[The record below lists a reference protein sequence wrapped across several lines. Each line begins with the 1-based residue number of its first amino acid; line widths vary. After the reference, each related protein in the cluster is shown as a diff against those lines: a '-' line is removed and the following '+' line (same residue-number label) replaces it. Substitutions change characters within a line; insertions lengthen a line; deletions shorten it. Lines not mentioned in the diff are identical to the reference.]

1 MSAFRIGG
9 FSFRPASGVA
19 AEKKVK
25 PQETAQSE
33 APRKG
38 GFDTAN
44 VNAGPLAVMPR
55 MGAVGDSAAQQ
66 AKGSAV
72 ETLLRDSAAELDD
85 YFAGAYGFDRK
96 PEE

>member
-38 GFDTAN
+38 AFDTAN

-55 MGAVGDSAAQQ
+55 MSAVGDSAARQV
-66 AKGSAV
+66 KGGAV
-72 ETLLRDSAAELDD
+72 ETLLRDSAEELDG
-85 YFAGAYGFDRK
+85 YFARAYGFERE